1 MTNGSTTT
9 SSMLYQHWL
18 LSTTAMRSIASL
30 RRTITVHCTVND
42 KRTHGLTPMSS
53 LLSPEEDN
61 AERCVTS
68 AHNMCV
74 TNALG
79 MHCVTRI
86 TLCSRDTTQRCHTL
100 VTLVTSAHS
109 IPVHSMMNALQT
121 TNRTSG
127 FITTSSWMSS
137 EWNNESVVSS
147 SAHEWIYPTH
157 WVCIGNTLIT
167 MCRWYTS
174 PSCQQSEYTHHEWTQ
189 RTWREG

>member
-1 MTNGSTTT
+1 MTTGQVANNHAILVVTRLIQRTRCINHPIALFSTI
-9 SSMLYQHWL
+9 
-18 LSTTAMRSIASL
+18 AMQSIASL
-30 RRTITVHCTVND
+30 KRTITVHCTVND
-42 KRTHGLTPMSS
+42 KRTHGLTPMPS

-127 FITTSSWMSS
+127 FITTSS
-137 EWNNESVVSS
+137 
-147 SAHEWIYPTH
+147 
-157 WVCIGNTLIT
+157 
-167 MCRWYTS
+167 
-174 PSCQQSEYTHHEWTQ
+174 
-189 RTWREG
+189 